1 MSNDLI
7 GTGIAVTL
15 HQLVHEVD
23 GFAEQILRDN
33 YGISYSQYH
42 FLAAASTMDGS
53 DVTTLAECLGVSKAA
68 VSKRLDGLAADG
80 LISLGSDPAHAR
92 RVLVHLTPRAAAL
105 VVEATALLE
114 REFSAALGELAPGDI
129 AELHTRLRVVL
140 DIFLRKHEES
150 AG

>member
-42 FLAAASTMDGS
+42 FLAVTSTLERP
-53 DVTTLAECLGVSKAA
+53 DVTGLADCLGVSKAA
-68 VSKRLDGLAADG
+68 VSKRLDGFVADG
-80 LISLGSDPAHAR
+80 WITLGSDPAHAR
-92 RVLVHLTPRAAAL
+92 RVIVQLTPRAAQL
-105 VVEATALLE
+105 VADATELLE
-114 REFSAALGELAPGDI
+114 RELAGALGELPPGEVDQ
-129 AELHTRLRVVL
+129 LNTRLRVML
-140 DIFLRKHEES
+140 DIFIRKHES
-150 AG
+150 RAG